1 MSKTK
6 ENKSGTNIAKKI
18 VKECKKM
25 EEGITESGIEIEKN
39 LKRKF
44 VRNFSSYFSN
54 YFELITGYE
63 LKYGN
68 LLDEEFEKLEKDLV
82 KKCKNYSI
90 DVLCKWFKVEKWQD
104 LFPKDYKQVDELK
117 FKKEMCELLIKNF
130 REIVGEDDKHVE
142 EKFLVKEYIFKLMY
156 LDYSNTFLQME
167 EDEDEEKNALKEI
180 LSDDVAEKIDKA
192 TVARFQDESKRKH
205 KLKIEEMQYK
215 ESEKIR
221 KHIKIITDPQEEN
234 KDKELKEIERLR
246 FIGELE
252 PDTLELYDRCE
263 KLYKKNKDVDIDN
276 ADEFRKWVDKIRIE
290 LNNEKY
296 ERSRSEMFWRGL

>member
-1 MSKTK
+1 
-6 ENKSGTNIAKKI
+6 
-18 VKECKKM
+18 
-25 EEGITESGIEIEKN
+25 
-39 LKRKF
+39 
-44 VRNFSSYFSN
+44 
-54 YFELITGYE
+54 
-63 LKYGN
+63 
-68 LLDEEFEKLEKDLV
+68 
-82 KKCKNYSI
+82 
-90 DVLCKWFKVEKWQD
+90 
-104 LFPKDYKQVDELK
+104 
-117 FKKEMCELLIKNF
+117 MCELLIKNF

-221 KHIKIITDPQEEN
+221 KRIKIITDPQEEN

-296 ERSRSEMFWRGL
+296 ERSRSEMFGREL